1 MGAGGVRKEGEQTLH
16 AVFASC
22 IWAAFSH
29 VKGPLR
35 ITLTSVGGEQGE
47 YSTLTFMEAKLS
59 LLGKKAWP

>member
-1 MGAGGVRKEGEQTLH
+1 MGAGGARKEGGEQTLR

-35 ITLTSVGGEQGE
+35 ITLTSVGGEQRE
-47 YSTLTFMEAKLS
+47 YSTFSWRLN
-59 LLGKKAWP
+59 